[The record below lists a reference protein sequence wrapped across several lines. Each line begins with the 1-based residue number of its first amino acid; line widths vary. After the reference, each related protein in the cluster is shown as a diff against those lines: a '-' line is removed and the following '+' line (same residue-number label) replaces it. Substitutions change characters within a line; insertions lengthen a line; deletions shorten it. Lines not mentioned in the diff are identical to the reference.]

1 MTTPVRLHRDGT
13 VLAVRVVPG
22 ASRAEIV
29 GLHGDELKV
38 KVCSPPVDG
47 RANEELLEVIAQ
59 ALALRPRQLSVIGG
73 HTSRSK
79 QVLVQADL
87 AEVERSL
94 AAWIGPLGARE
105 R

>member
-1 MTTPVRLHRDGT
+1 MITPLRPHPDG
-13 VLAVRVVPG
+13 VVVAVRAVPG

-29 GLHGDELKV
+29 GLHGDELKI

-47 RANEELLEVIAQ
+47 RANEELLKVLADVLEV
-59 ALALRPRQLSVIGG
+59 RPRLLSVVGG

-79 QVLVQADL
+79 AVLVQADA
-87 AEVERSL
+87 AEVERRL
-94 AAWIGPLGARE
+94 AACIGRLGARE